1 MGLSLGVYINR
12 HRFAHKYVYREMKD
26 RKKLN
31 KELKGLK
38 SKQTTIYALMCSLG
52 FDQRLFKTCGANWAM
67 ELKDVVL

>member
-1 MGLSLGVYINR
+1 
-12 HRFAHKYVYREMKD
+12 MKD

-52 FDQRLFKTCGANWAM
+52 FDQRLFKTCVANWAM
-67 ELKDVVL
+67 ELKDVLL